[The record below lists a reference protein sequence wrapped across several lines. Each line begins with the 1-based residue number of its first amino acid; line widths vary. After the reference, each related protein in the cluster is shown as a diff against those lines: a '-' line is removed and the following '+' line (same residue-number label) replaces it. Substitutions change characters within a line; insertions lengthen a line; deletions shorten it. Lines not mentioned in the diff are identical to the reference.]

1 MRLWKKASGVLK
13 DKNSIIV
20 ARFSGNG
27 PFRNPDLETVI
38 IKATSHDEQ
47 KIDCKNVQ
55 RVFHWIRVSP
65 LYLKPLVMAISI
77 RVRKTRSWVV
87 ALKGLVLMHGVFT
100 VDIPVVQRMGK
111 LPFDLS
117 NFSDGHMSPEK
128 AWGFNAFV
136 RAYFAYLDQR
146 SNFVSCEAK
155 KMSNRIKQ
163 RNNKD
168 VEVEETLMEE
178 LEKLQKLQGL
188 IDRLMQIKPGNMN
201 MNVGLILEAMD
212 CVIVEVFDMYSKFC
226 KIISR
231 VLLRIYD
238 IGGKVEAGIGLNVL
252 QKATIQ
258 GDELTLYIEFCREI
272 GVLNA
277 SQCPRIQRIPKEDIH
292 DLQKIISGVS
302 HKKKMEYNNGNVNG
316 NGDGGGG
323 VNNDEDKAIVVR
335 HCENDSENGLTTVIT
350 HQWEVFDDDIMVID
364 VKENHVFN
372 DLRPNIVTK
381 TNPFEESSSYNS
393 LVPYH
398 PPSVQNQVVLPDLI
412 SF

>member
-117 NFSDGHMSPEK
+117 NFSDGHLSPEK

-146 SNFVSCEAK
+146 SSFVSYEAK

-163 RNNKD
+163 RNYNKN

-212 CVIVEVFDMYSKFC
+212 CVIVEVFDIYSKFC
-226 KIISR
+226 KMIAK

-238 IGGKVEAGIGLNVL
+238 IGGRVEAGIGLNVL

-277 SQCPRIQRIPKEDIH
+277 SQCPRIQRIPEEDIQ
-292 DLQKIISGVS
+292 DLEKIISGAFE
-302 HKKKMEYNNGNVNG
+302 KKKMEGNG
-316 NGDGGGG
+316 NGGGGL
-323 VNNDEDKAIVVR
+323 NNEDKAIVVGQ
-335 HCENDSENGLTTVIT
+335 CENESENGLTTVIT

-364 VKENHVFN
+364 VEEFN

-381 TNPFEESSSYNS
+381 TNPFEENSSNS

-398 PPSVQNQVVLPDLI
+398 PPSVHNQVVLPDLI

>member
-1 MRLWKKASGVLK
+1 MRLWKKASGLLK

-146 SNFVSCEAK
+146 SCFVSYEAK

-163 RNNKD
+163 RNHKD
-168 VEVEETLMEE
+168 AEVEETLMEE

-212 CVIVEVFDMYSKFC
+212 CVIVEVFDIYSKFC
-226 KIISR
+226 KMIAK

-258 GDELTLYIEFCREI
+258 GDELTLYIEFCRQI

-277 SQCPRIQRIPKEDIH
+277 SQCPKIQRIPEEDIQ
-292 DLQKIISGVS
+292 DLENIISGAF
-302 HKKKMEYNNGNVNG
+302 HKKKMEG
-316 NGDGGGG
+316 NGYGYGG
-323 VNNDEDKAIVVR
+323 VNNEDKAIVVVR
-335 HCENDSENGLTTVIT
+335 NCENDSENGLTTVIT
-350 HQWEVFDDDIMVID
+350 HQWEVFDD
-364 VKENHVFN
+364 KEN
-372 DLRPNIVTK
+372 NIVT
-381 TNPFEESSSYNS
+381 TINPFEESSSYKT
-393 LVPYH
+393 LVPS
-398 PPSVQNQVVLPDLI
+398 SVQNQIVLPDLI